1 MTSVRKGN
9 LLVLSAPSGG
19 GKTTILQKAL
29 SLLDEIDFSVSYTTR
44 VQRLTERDGLDYHF
58 VTEEVFREKIE
69 GNQFLEWAE
78 VHGNLY
84 GTGRRETEAI
94 CESGRD
100 VLLDVDVQGA
110 AQVREAKPDA
120 VTIFMLPPSF
130 EVLEKRLRG
139 RQQDSPEAI
148 EKRLQAARSEI
159 GRYLDYDYVV
169 INEEMDHAADMLR
182 AIILAERG
190 RPQSMEGLI
199 RPIFESFQ

>member
-9 LLVLSAPSGG
+9 LIVLSAPSGA

-29 SLLDEIDFSVSYTTR
+29 SLLDEIEFSVSYTTR

-58 VTEEVFREKIE
+58 VTEELFRERIAE
-69 GNQFLEWAE
+69 NQFLEWAE

-84 GTGRRETEAI
+84 GTGRAETESI
-94 CESGRD
+94 CQSGRD

-110 AQVREAKPDA
+110 AQVRKAKPDA
-120 VTIFMLPPSF
+120 ISVFMLPPSF

-139 RQQDSPEAI
+139 RQQDSPEVI
-148 EKRLQAARSEI
+148 EMRLRAARSEI

-169 INEEMDHAADMLR
+169 INEELDHAADMLR
-182 AIILAERG
+182 AVILAARA
-190 RPQSMEGLI
+190 RPHLMEGLI

>member
-58 VTEEVFREKIE
+58 VTEEVFREKIAE
-69 GNQFLEWAE
+69 NQFLEWAE

-84 GTGRRETEAI
+84 GTGRTETEAI
-94 CESGRD
+94 CTSGRD
-100 VLLDVDVQGA
+100 VLLDVDIQGA
-110 AQVREAKPDA
+110 AQVRKAKPDA

-169 INEEMDHAADMLR
+169 INEELDHAADMLR

-190 RPQSMEGLI
+190 RPHSMEGLI